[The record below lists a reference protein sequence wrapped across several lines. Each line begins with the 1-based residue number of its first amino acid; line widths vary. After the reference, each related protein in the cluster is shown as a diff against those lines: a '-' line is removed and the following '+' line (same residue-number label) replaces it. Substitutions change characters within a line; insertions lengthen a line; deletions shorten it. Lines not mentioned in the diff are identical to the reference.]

1 MGALPVFGKATSPL
15 TFLTHFPRKVS
26 VCVPGNGFSEGN
38 DPKMSPWS
46 LLNPGSAGGLDTQRI
61 KAKSDADND
70 SAQTGSSYQ
79 SLPPRITERPKQS

>member
-38 DPKMSPWS
+38 DPKMSLWSLGS
-46 LLNPGSAGGLDTQRI
+46 LLNPGSAGGL
-61 KAKSDADND
+61 KSAKSDLIQTMTLHKLDNLIRV
-70 SAQTGSSYQ
+70 TSS
-79 SLPPRITERPKQS
+79 SDNRET